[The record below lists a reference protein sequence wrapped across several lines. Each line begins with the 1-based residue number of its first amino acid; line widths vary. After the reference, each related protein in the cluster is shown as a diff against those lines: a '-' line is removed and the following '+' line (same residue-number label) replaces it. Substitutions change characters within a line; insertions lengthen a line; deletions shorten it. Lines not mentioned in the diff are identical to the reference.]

1 MLAVQAQ
8 HLLHGCQRHSLL
20 ARTAAPPIQQPVE
33 TGALVLLAT
42 AAHMPVAHTNDLRRL
57 PPGDLFAD
65 GS

>member
-1 MLAVQAQ
+1 LPAALASRSD
-8 HLLHGCQRHSLL
+8 GS
-20 ARTAAPPIQQPVE
+20 AADQQPVE